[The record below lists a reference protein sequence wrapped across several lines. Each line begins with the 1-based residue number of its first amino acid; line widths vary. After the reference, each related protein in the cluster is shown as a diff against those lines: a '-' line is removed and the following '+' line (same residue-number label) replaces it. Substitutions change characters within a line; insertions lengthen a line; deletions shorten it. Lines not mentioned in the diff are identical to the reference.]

1 MPNKAKLTTRERTSS
16 NVSSDNLNKGSE
28 LSFAEVD
35 SNFINLRDQSIAISD
50 GSTTTDID
58 AGETITF
65 SGASVS
71 GNTVTISSGS
81 SASGGNLADLQ
92 VNGTTISPVT
102 TNADLNLTANGTG
115 VVDVVNSKFS
125 TGIASVSSIN
135 TTFNTIDGGSS
146 SGPSRLLLKATGGT
160 DAVSGRDRNCIHF
173 EAHSGKFNFG
183 KSDGGVPHLTTEIG
197 GSQTIQISA
206 LEALNETGIVI
217 DGNTDGKIT
226 MGQAVDVGV
235 LTFAK
240 DGVIST
246 PATGSA
252 NTLTITTQSN
262 GNMELAA
269 ETITINSSVNVNMET
284 FHIRGNEIR
293 TSQSNADIM
302 LIPNGTGG
310 IQMQTAKV
318 IITNLPTSNPGVAG
332 QLYNDSGTLKI
343 SAG

>member
-1 MPNKAKLTTRERTSS
+1 MPNKAKLTTRERSSS

-71 GNTVTISSGS
+71 GNTVTITGGSS

-92 VNGTTISPVT
+92 VNGTTLSPVS
-102 TNADLNLTANGTG
+102 TNDDLNLTANGTG
-115 VVDVVNSKFS
+115 VVDVVNAKFS
-125 TGIASVSSIN
+125 TGTATVSSHV

-160 DAVSGRDRNCIHF
+160 NAVGGRDLNTIHF
-173 EAHSGKFNFG
+173 ESHSGNYIFQKT
-183 KSDGGVPHLTTEIG
+183 GGGTPNITTEIG
-197 GSQTIQISA
+197 GAQEIQISA
-206 LEALNETGIVI
+206 LEALNESGIVI
-217 DGNTDGKIT
+217 NGNTDGKIT

-246 PATGSA
+246 PATGGA
-252 NTLTITTQSN
+252 NTLTITTQGN

-343 SAG
+343 S